1 MPWSTL
7 QNWSGRLRVK
17 IRRQQAS
24 ASAGWP
30 ALRCRPAL
38 RKCSSASSAQ
48 TEGDIVNCESDPG
61 ELGSLSVSSYS
72 TYFMRAIHYVPLGP
86 PQQGDMG
93 QGGVAVEDL
102 NEEPVDDGRRSQ
114 ETAIAP

>member
-30 ALRCRPAL
+30 ALRWRTGLAEM
-38 RKCSSASSAQ
+38 Q
-48 TEGDIVNCESDPG
+48 
-61 ELGSLSVSSYS
+61 LGVVG
-72 TYFMRAIHYVPLGP
+72 A
-86 PQQGDMG
+86 
-93 QGGVAVEDL
+93 
-102 NEEPVDDGRRSQ
+102 EP
-114 ETAIAP
+114 